1 MHWDLG
7 RPATLADVASRAGVS
22 PATVSR
28 VLNGK
33 VAVSRTARERV
44 ERAIQELEYVVNGH
58 ARALA
63 AAASEVIGVIVGDMS
78 DPFFAHIV
86 AGVQD
91 QTFLA
96 HQLALVCST
105 GGDPQREIGQLEH
118 LRRLRARGVVLV
130 GGAIHDNAH
139 QQELTRQLTGFLRRG
154 ATVVL
159 CGRPPI
165 PDLPGA
171 TAITFD
177 NTGGTMRLVEFLAG
191 LGHRRIG
198 YITGP
203 PARSTTRERLQG
215 FRIAARNHDPRLVA
229 EGAFTRESGWLAG
242 QQLARVKDITAIV
255 AANDLMAAGVLAA
268 VRARGRSIPEQV
280 SVAGFDDIE
289 FCQDTNPPLT
299 TVRLPLR
306 EAGAQAGRIAC
317 GLDEPPPGG
326 VVRLG
331 AELVV
336 RETTGRV
343 RNDDNRNDD
352 NREDDNRDDRVRG

>member
-1 MHWDLG
+1 MRGDLS

-28 VLNGK
+28 VLNGST
-33 VAVSRTARERV
+33 AVSPHTRALV
-44 ERAIQELEYVVNGH
+44 ERAIHELEYVVNGH

-96 HQLALVCST
+96 DQLALVCST
-105 GGDPQREIGQLEH
+105 GGDPLREIGQLEH
-118 LRRLRARGVVLV
+118 LRRLRARGVILV
-130 GGAIHDNAH
+130 GGAIRDDEH
-139 QQELTRQLTGFLRRG
+139 QLELTRQLAGFLRRG
-154 ATVVL
+154 SQVVL

-165 PDLPGA
+165 PDLPEA

-177 NTGGTMRLVEFLAG
+177 NTGGTMRLIEYLAG

-203 PARSTTRERLQG
+203 PPQSTTRERLHG

-242 QQLARVKDITAIV
+242 QKLLQDNDVTAIV
-255 AANDLMAAGVLAA
+255 AANDLMAAGALAA
-268 VRARGRSIPEQV
+268 ARAHGRAVPDQV

-289 FCQDTNPPLT
+289 FCQDTHPPLT

-306 EAGAQAGRIAC
+306 ESGATAGRIAC
-317 GLDEPPPGG
+317 GLEQPPEGG
-326 VVRLG
+326 VIRLG
-331 AELVV
+331 ADLVV
-336 RETTGRV
+336 RDTTGRV
-343 RNDDNRNDD
+343 R
-352 NREDDNRDDRVRG
+352 E